1 MTLKYHWY
9 SCRHPQSTFNSI
21 NTIQLQAI
29 LWNHDVQS
37 YHRQNLEVV
46 LRMAV
51 VLGSLQIRY
60 FQKQWHFD
68 NPQVQLSEFSTQRR
82 CREDHARSYTHKPQI
97 IISAY
102 MDEILKIQPCVEGGR
117 LGPLRYFY
125 DKISVHVCTF
135 TCANSDIL
143 TINKLNYLNSLL
155 KGDAARTV
163 QGLTLTSSNYDATV
177 EMLQE
182 HYGKPQIII
191 SVYMDEILK
200 I

>member
-1 MTLKYHWY
+1 MSKEDDLVHYDMFMTK
-9 SCRHPQSTFNSI
+9 
-21 NTIQLQAI
+21 
-29 LWNHDVQS
+29 
-37 YHRQNLEVV
+37 
-46 LRMAV
+46 
-51 VLGSLQIRY
+51 
-60 FQKQWHFD
+60 
-68 NPQVQLSEFSTQRR
+68 
-82 CREDHARSYTHKPQI
+82 
-97 IISAY
+97 
-102 MDEILKIQPCVEGGR
+102 
-117 LGPLRYFY
+117 
-125 DKISVHVCTF
+125 SVC
-135 TCANSDIL
+135 TCANGDIL